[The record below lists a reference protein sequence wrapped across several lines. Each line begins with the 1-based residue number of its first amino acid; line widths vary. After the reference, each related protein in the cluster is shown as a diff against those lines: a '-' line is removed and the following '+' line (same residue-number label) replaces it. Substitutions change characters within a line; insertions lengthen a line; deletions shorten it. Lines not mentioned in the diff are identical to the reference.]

1 MDLTT
6 VLAERTDLTTTMD
19 LLTTT
24 GGEGASL
31 SLLVMLSFFF
41 EIEYFD
47 HEVSRAG
54 GLKVLFPVGRTKPV
68 NNSTRENLTGTELVH
83 HFV

>member
-31 SLLVMLSFFF
+31 SLLVMLSFF

>member
-1 MDLTT
+1 
-6 VLAERTDLTTTMD
+6 
-19 LLTTT
+19 
-24 GGEGASL
+24 
-31 SLLVMLSFFF
+31 MLSFF

-54 GLKVLFPVGRTKPV
+54 RLKVLFPVGRTKPV